1 MRANDLARRGVW
13 GSLKMMALV
22 SSREKAFPPTQALTP
37 PPSPGRTY
45 RTSGVHAPPLDVRTM
60 HSTVFGEPRRGA
72 AKAVAGRRAMRAGLP
87 LSLMLCFLAFVV
99 PSSAVAQDT
108 GEKEAPSKVKRRRR
122 VVKPAAST
130 RSTSSKTAR
139 KPRKAVKP
147 APVEDEDAQEIP
159 VLGSGP
165 GSEDSSSSSPPAMPP
180 MPPPPVTTP
189 AAAPLTPATPL
200 TAEPAAPRALPPVGT
215 DFNPPDAP
223 TNPPPATA
231 TLPAHQPAPASNVP
245 ISAPF
250 AEPALD
256 RPLPPPSGLA
266 GLGDDPLGG
275 ADALEESVNRVL
287 SEAVVTTAGKRKQR
301 ISDVPLTVSWI
312 PADELEGTGQF
323 TLCEA
328 IQYFPGMECRRG
340 SMRKAAVSARGLGSN
355 YLSNR
360 LLLLQDGRP
369 LTDPWTGQFY
379 ADETTPL
386 TNLKQVE
393 VIRGPG
399 SSLYGSNAFSGV
411 INVIQRQPS
420 DLIEKGKNVGAEA
433 RVLAGQDQTWRLHGT
448 VAGRGGPVEALLGY
462 YGFGSDG
469 PQLFNDPR
477 VGRVDTN
484 QDSLVHQVNGKVRIG
499 PLALDA
505 DFTDAEIGR
514 PGGTHISTV
523 GNCGRCHYTPNDS
536 ESVQNFNAS
545 AQVDQQVTDNLRL
558 FGQAYGFFKRRDVQ
572 MENAFGGDPT
582 RALGKRRRLGGEA
595 RALWTL
601 GDLNVTFGG
610 DLKADTVNVP
620 NVLPELSM
628 DDTRQ
633 TILGGFVDAE
643 YRLFNRL
650 VLGAGAR
657 YDRYQ
662 IPERVWRNRTDQIS
676 PRASVVFHAVPE
688 LLTLRT
694 NYGRAFR
701 APTLAELAINQQ
713 MYAATLVGNGNLRAE
728 TLDTIEASVDFWPFE
743 RRVRLTGT
751 GFYNL
756 AKNFINQQLVFGSV
770 SQFQNM
776 GDARVAGFELEA
788 AAQIPSINSSFDI
801 AYQFLDAKALPY
813 DDGPQSPLD
822 YAPAHRI
829 YARGRTNI
837 GKVAFVELYALL
849 VGSRY
854 DPGFEVDETT
864 GLPTTRVQLPSYVT
878 ASARV
883 GFNVY
888 DGISVSF
895 LGSNL
900 FNAQYEES
908 HGFPA
913 PPQSF
918 FSEVK
923 VRY

>member
-1 MRANDLARRGVW
+1 MRANDLARRGLW
-13 GSLKMMALV
+13 GSLKMMALMF
-22 SSREKAFPPTQALTP
+22 SRETAFPRTQALA
-37 PPSPGRTY
+37 PSPSPDRTY

-60 HSTVFGEPRRGA
+60 HSTVFGEPRQGA
-72 AKAVAGRRAMRAGLP
+72 AKAVAGRRALRAGLP
-87 LSLMLCFLAFVV
+87 LSIMLCVLSLVV
-99 PSSAVAQDT
+99 PSSATAQEVAQA
-108 GEKEAPSKVKRRRR
+108 EAPAKVKRRKR
-122 VVKPAAST
+122 VVKPARPAA
-130 RSTSSKTAR
+130 RTAK
-139 KPRKAVKP
+139 KPKKP
-147 APVEDEDAQEIP
+147 VQPPADEPEIP
-159 VLGSGP
+159 VLGG
-165 GSEDSSSSSPPAMPP
+165 E
-180 MPPPPVTTP
+180 PPPEEPP
-189 AAAPLTPATPL
+189 PSLAPAAPLAPATPL
-200 TAEPAAPRALPPVGT
+200 TAEPLPLPPPPVGT
-215 DFNPPDAP
+215 DFIPPDAP

-231 TLPAHQPAPASNVP
+231 QPEPASNVP
-245 ISAPF
+245 ITAPF
-250 AEPALD
+250 AEPAMN

-266 GLGDDPLGG
+266 GLDGDPLGG

-287 SEAVVTTAGKRKQR
+287 SEAVVTTAGKRNQR

-411 INVIQRQPS
+411 INIIQRQPS

-558 FGQAYGFFKRRDVQ
+558 FGQAYGFFKRRDVL

-595 RALWTL
+595 RALWTV
-601 GDLNVTFGG
+601 GNLNVTFGG
-610 DLKADTVNVP
+610 DLKADAVNVP

-643 YRLFNRL
+643 YRLFDRL
-650 VLGAGAR
+650 VFGAGAR

-662 IPERVWRNRTDQIS
+662 IPEQVWQNRTDQIS

-713 MYAATLVGNGNLRAE
+713 MYAATLVGNSNLRAE
-728 TLDTIEASVDFWPFE
+728 TLDTIEASVDFWPFD

-801 AYQFLDAKALPY
+801 AYQFLNARSLPY

-854 DPGFEVDETT
+854 DPGFEVDEAT

>member
-1 MRANDLARRGVW
+1 
-13 GSLKMMALV
+13 
-22 SSREKAFPPTQALTP
+22 
-37 PPSPGRTY
+37 
-45 RTSGVHAPPLDVRTM
+45 M
-60 HSTVFGEPRRGA
+60 HSTVYGKPRQGAVKAFPGRRGLQA
-72 AKAVAGRRAMRAGLP
+72 LWLSVLLCALAITGLG
-87 LSLMLCFLAFVV
+87 STEAH
-99 PSSAVAQDT
+99 AQDAT
-108 GEKEAPSKVKRRRR
+108 TESAPKVKRKKRTP
-122 VVKPAAST
+122 KSPATPRAT
-130 RSTSSKTAR
+130 RTKT
-139 KPRKAVKP
+139 KSRKATKSTTATSP
-147 APVEDEDAQEIP
+147 ADEEIP
-159 VLGSGP
+159 VLGGNGP
-165 GSEDSSSSSPPAMPP
+165 STDD
-180 MPPPPVTTP
+180 
-189 AAAPLTPATPL
+189 PL
-200 TAEPAAPRALPPVGT
+200 TAEPVAAEPPTPLSPNPHSSEPLPVASPGSPMATPAAGHAGSPVST
-215 DFNPPDAP
+215 TPV
-223 TNPPPATA
+223 PASG
-231 TLPAHQPAPASNVP
+231 TLPAQPSPVAAPAPSSNVP

-250 AEPALD
+250 AEPTMD

-266 GLGDDPLGG
+266 GLPGGDPLAGG
-275 ADALEESVNRVL
+275 DALEESVNRVL
-287 SEAVVTTAGKRKQR
+287 SEAVVTTAGKRNQR
-301 ISDVPLTVSWI
+301 IADVPLTVSWI
-312 PADELEGTGQF
+312 PAEELEGTGQF
-323 TLCEA
+323 SLCEA

-360 LLLLQDGRP
+360 LLLLKDGRP

-411 INVIQRQPS
+411 INIIERQPS
-420 DLIEKGKNVGAEA
+420 DIIEKGKNVGAEA

-462 YGFGSDG
+462 YGYGSDG
-469 PQLFNDPR
+469 PQLFNDPK
-477 VGRVDTN
+477 VGRVDN
-484 QDSLVHQVNGKVRIG
+484 NEDSLVHQVSGKVRVG

-505 DFTDAEIGR
+505 DFTDATIGR

-523 GNCGRCHYTPNDS
+523 GNCGRCHYTPNDQ
-536 ESVQNFNAS
+536 EKTQNLNAA
-545 AQVDQQVTDNLRL
+545 AQVDQQVTENVRV
-558 FGQAYGFFKRRDVQ
+558 FGQAYALFKRRDVQ
-572 MENAFGGDPT
+572 LENAFGGDPQ

-595 RALWTL
+595 RALLTF

-610 DLKADTVNVP
+610 DVKHDNVNVP
-620 NVLPELSM
+620 NVLPELTL
-628 DDTRQ
+628 DDTQQ
-633 TILGGFVDAE
+633 TIIGGFVDGE

-650 VLGAGAR
+650 VFGAGAR

-662 IPERVWRNRTDQIS
+662 IPERIWTKRSDQIS

-713 MYAATLVGNGNLRAE
+713 MYASTLIGNSNLAAE
-728 TLDTIEASVDFWPFE
+728 TLDTFEAAVDFWPFD

-751 GFYNL
+751 GFYNV
-756 AKNFINQQLVFGSV
+756 AKNFINQELVFGSV
-770 SQFQNM
+770 SQFKNL

-788 AAQIPSINSSFDI
+788 AAQIPSINSSFDV
-801 AYQFLDAKALPY
+801 AYQFLDAKSVPY
-813 DDGPQSPLD
+813 GDGPESPLD
-822 YAPAHRI
+822 YAPSHRI

-837 GKVAFVELYALL
+837 GKVAFAELYALY
-849 VGSRY
+849 VGNRF
-854 DPGFEVDETT
+854 DPGFLVDEAT
-864 GLPTTRVQLPSYVT
+864 GQATTRVQLPSYIT
-878 ASARV
+878 AGARV

-900 FNAQYEES
+900 FNAKYEES

>member
-1 MRANDLARRGVW
+1 
-13 GSLKMMALV
+13 
-22 SSREKAFPPTQALTP
+22 
-37 PPSPGRTY
+37 
-45 RTSGVHAPPLDVRTM
+45 M
-60 HSTVFGEPRRGA
+60 HSTVYGDPRRGA
-72 AKAVAGRRAMRAGLP
+72 VQALLGRRGLRALP
-87 LSLMLCFLAFVV
+87 LSIFLCAL
-99 PSSAVAQDT
+99 AVASP
-108 GEKEAPSKVKRRRR
+108 GPSEAQAQEAQAETQPKVKKKKRAEKKPPTRATRPPR
-122 VVKPAAST
+122 IKKNKGVKAPAE
-130 RSTSSKTAR
+130 
-139 KPRKAVKP
+139 P
-147 APVEDEDAQEIP
+147 ALTDDEIP
-159 VLGSGP
+159 VLGGGP
-165 GSEDSSSSSPPAMPP
+165 ATDD
-180 MPPPPVTTP
+180 
-189 AAAPLTPATPL
+189 PLTATEPATPV
-200 TAEPAAPRALPPVGT
+200 TAEPPTPMDPPVSPSLPVASPGAPVGPSTADPATVAPATGALAAPSTVA
-215 DFNPPDAP
+215 
-223 TNPPPATA
+223 
-231 TLPAHQPAPASNVP
+231 APAQDNVP
-245 ISAPF
+245 IRAPF
-250 AEPALD
+250 AEPTMD

-266 GLGDDPLGG
+266 GLPGDPLAGG
-275 ADALEESVNRVL
+275 DAIEESVNRVL
-287 SEAVVTTAGKRKQR
+287 SEAVVTTASKRNQR
-301 ISDVPLTVSWI
+301 IADVPLTVSWI
-312 PADELEGTGQF
+312 PAEELEGTGQF
-323 TLCEA
+323 SLCEA

-360 LLLLQDGRP
+360 LLLLKDGRP

-386 TNLKQVE
+386 VNLKQVE

-411 INVIQRQPS
+411 INIIERQPS
-420 DLIEKGKNVGAEA
+420 DLIAKGQNVGAEA
-433 RVLAGQDQTWRLHGT
+433 RVLAGQEQTWRLHGT

-462 YGFGSDG
+462 YGYGSDG
-469 PQLFNDPR
+469 PQLFNDPS
-477 VGRVDTN
+477 VGRVDDN
-484 QDSLVHQVNGKVRIG
+484 QDSLVHQVSGKVRVG

-536 ESVQNFNAS
+536 ESVQNLNAS
-545 AQVDQQVTDNLRL
+545 AQVDQQVTENVRL
-558 FGQAYGFFKRRDVQ
+558 FAQAYGLFKRRDVL
-572 MENAFGGDPT
+572 MENAFGGEMT

-595 RALWTL
+595 RALL
-601 GDLNVTFGG
+601 SAGDLNVTVGG
-610 DLKADTVNVP
+610 DVKLDTVNVP
-620 NVLPELSM
+620 NALPELTL
-628 DDTRQ
+628 DDTKQ
-633 TILGGFVDAE
+633 TILGGFADAE

-650 VLGAGAR
+650 VFGAGIR

-662 IPERVWRNRTDQIS
+662 IPERVWSQRTDQLS

-713 MYAATLVGNGNLRAE
+713 MYASTLIGNSELKAE
-728 TLDTIEASVDFWPFE
+728 TLDTLEASVDFWPFD

-756 AKNFINQQLVFGSV
+756 AKNFINQELVFGSV
-770 SQFQNM
+770 SQFKNL

-788 AAQIPSINSSFDI
+788 AAQIPSINSSFDV
-801 AYQFLDAKALPY
+801 AYQFLDAKTLPY
-813 DDGPQSPLD
+813 DDGPETPLD
-822 YAPAHRI
+822 YAPSHRI

-837 GKVAFVELYALL
+837 GKVAFAELYALY
-849 VGSRY
+849 VGQRY
-854 DPGFEVDETT
+854 DPGFLVDEST
-864 GLPTTRVQLPSYVT
+864 GLPSSRVQLASYLT
-878 ASARV
+878 AGARV
-883 GFNVY
+883 GFNIY

-900 FNAQYEES
+900 FNARYEES
-908 HGFPA
+908 FGFPA